1 MTPIHTLTRSPDGE
15 SNQRNEP
22 SLREQVLAELR
33 SEIVAGRAGND
44 TIYSVP
50 TLAQRMG
57 VSTTPVREALLE
69 LTRAGLLVP
78 MRNRGFRVV
87 EPTLDDLNDL
97 FDVRETLEVEV
108 AVRLAR
114 AGNKDVASLRPL
126 ADEIGAAVER
136 GDVDAYLDHDREF
149 HRGFVGL
156 LNNKLMT
163 ELVMNL
169 RDNMRLYGITSPP
182 GIIERQRA
190 SVREHYELLDL
201 AAAGNAEVIAP
212 LMRRHISSWRD
223 VFSSGLREKQVGKT
237 DPRP

>member
-1 MTPIHTLTRSPDGE
+1 MTSINSLPHSPDNEAGI
-15 SNQRNEP
+15 RNEP
-22 SLREQVLAELR
+22 SLRERVLAELR
-33 SEIVAGRAGND
+33 SEIVAGRVETD

-69 LTRAGLLVP
+69 LSRAGLLAP

-108 AVRLAR
+108 AVRLAK
-114 AGNKDVASLRPL
+114 AGNKNVAALRPL
-126 ADEIGAAVER
+126 ADAIANAVER
-136 GDVDAYLDHDREF
+136 GDVDAYLGRDREF
-149 HRGFVGL
+149 HHEFVSL
-156 LNNKLMT
+156 LGNKLMT
-163 ELVMNL
+163 ELIMNL

-182 GIIERQRA
+182 GIERQRA

-201 AAAGNAEVIAP
+201 AAAGNAETIAP
-212 LMRRHISSWRD
+212 LMRHHISSWKD
-223 VFSSGLREKQVGKT
+223 VFSAGLRAK
-237 DPRP
+237 RPVTKD